1 MMTNKYSDIYNEKN
15 KNANN
20 DDVNDKNLMTKT
32 MIAVIMQ
39 ELVTTI
45 ATVVLLT

>member
-1 MMTNKYSDIYNEKN
+1 MMTNKYNDIYKKKN

-20 DDVNDKNLMTKT
+20 DDVNDENLMTKT

-39 ELVTTI
+39 ELVTMT
-45 ATVVLLT
+45 